1 MKLMIIKAFKIKKR
15 YLFAMAVLTLLA
27 LPVAKYMDTR
37 ASQQSQAVLA
47 WSVVNKVIV
56 VDPGHGGF
64 DPGVV
69 GEKGVMEKD
78 ITLAIG
84 KRLAADLR
92 QAGAIVLMTRETD
105 IDLSEPGTVGL
116 VEKKREDLKNRVA
129 LANGHKADLLI
140 SIHVNSFPSTAP
152 HGAQTFVQPGFPES
166 KKAGQAIQS
175 DLANFL
181 KNTDRLTKE
190 ADYYIT
196 RNTSIPAVLVE
207 TGFISNASESRL
219 LQDPA
224 YQGKVSWAIYAGIAR
239 YFASAAE
246 AGASQD
252 KEEVIKIFKEQS
264 PDSLGE
270 P

>member
-1 MKLMIIKAFKIKKR
+1 MIIKALRIRKR
-15 YLFAMAVLTLLA
+15 YLLGIVVLALLA
-27 LPVAKYMDTR
+27 LSAAKYMDAA
-37 ASQQSQAVLA
+37 ASRQAQAVLA
-47 WSVVNKVIV
+47 WSVVNKVV
-56 VDPGHGGF
+56 VIDPGHGGF

-69 GEKGVMEKD
+69 VEKGVMEKD

-92 QAGAIVLMTRETD
+92 QAGAIVLMTRD
-105 IDLSEPGTVGL
+105 ADNDLSEPGTADL
-116 VEKKREDLKNRVA
+116 VEKKQEDLKKRVA
-129 LANGHKADLLI
+129 LANENKADLLI
-140 SIHVNSFPSTAP
+140 SIHVNSIPSSAP
-152 HGAQTFVQPGFPES
+152 RGAQTFVQPGFPES

-175 DLANFL
+175 GLSGFL

-196 RNTSIPAVLVE
+196 RTTSIPAVLVE
-207 TGFISNASESRL
+207 TGFISNTRESRL

-239 YFASAAE
+239 YFAEAAGT
-246 AGASQD
+246 GASQD
-252 KEEVIKIFKEQS
+252 KEEVIKMFKEQS
-264 PDSLGE
+264 PDALGE